1 MALIITARRFFITS
15 AYNEWDAADLSG
27 HGLFLKMLKGLGLE
41 RKGCKTVRG
50 ERAYQTSRSSAHP
63 ADGYLCR
70 VSIVKL

>member
-1 MALIITARRFFITS
+1 VALIITARRFFITS

-50 ERAYQTSRSSAHP
+50 ERAY
-63 ADGYLCR
+63 
-70 VSIVKL
+70 